1 MPYVERITRAG
12 KTIEIERYFTS
23 RYKKQGIKRG
33 DKVKPTKEQQQKVNT
48 RQAER
53 KLRILINAN
62 FGYGDYHL
70 VLDYIRRKGEQPRSK
85 EQMRKDID
93 VFLRELRKECKKQSI
108 PLKYIHVMEIGEK
121 GARHHHLVIN
131 KIDTEILQ
139 RCWYKAYEGHNR
151 VKVFPLDDSGNYAE
165 LAAYLI
171 KYTDKHRTEE
181 DGALQGNKAIKFI
194 ENFCHHSKGRNDLL
208 KLELW
213 QKAIVSVIFG
223 IQDAEKIRVFRE
235 IFIVIGRKNGKS
247 LFASA
252 IIAYMAYLEPEYGQE
267 IYCLAPKLDQAALVY
282 DGFYQMVQAEE
293 ELAELAKKRRSDIY
307 IAETNTV
314 IKPIAFNAKKSDGFN
329 PQLVVCD
336 EMAAW
341 SGDAGLKQYEVMKSA
356 LGARTQ
362 PMILSISTAGY
373 INDSIYDEL
382 MKRSTSFLKGNS
394 KERRLLPFLYMIDDV
409 EKWNDIEELK
419 KANPNMGVSVKESFF
434 VDEIAVAESSLSKKA
449 EFLTKYCNIK
459 QNSSIAW
466 LEYATV
472 DGAGIEK
479 TLEDFRDCYAV
490 GGIDL
495 SQTTDLTAASVVIEK
510 EGKLYAFTQF
520 FMPRGRVE
528 YLQATDGVPY
538 DIFVKK
544 GLITLSGEN
553 YVDYHDVYGWFTMLL
568 ENYGIRPL
576 KIGYDRYSAQ
586 YLITD
591 MENYGFHMD
600 DVFQGENLTPVIR
613 EFEGIIKDGNF
624 KIADNN
630 LLKTH
635 FLNVALK
642 HNMETRKFRPIK
654 IEQRAHIDG
663 FVSVID
669 AMTVRQKYWE
679 ECGELLK
686 NAA

>member
-1 MPYVERITRAG
+1 MLPYKNYIYEYHAKITSGEIVAG
-12 KTIEIERYFTS
+12 KWIKAIYKIIVDGLEKQEYFF
-23 RYKKQGIKRG
+23 
-33 DKVKPTKEQQQKVNT
+33 
-48 RQAER
+48 
-53 KLRILINAN
+53 NA
-62 FGYGDYHL
+62 
-70 VLDYIRRKGEQPRSK
+70 
-85 EQMRKDID
+85 
-93 VFLRELRKECKKQSI
+93 
-108 PLKYIHVMEIGEK
+108 
-121 GARHHHLVIN
+121 
-131 KIDTEILQ
+131 
-139 RCWYKAYEGHNR
+139 KA
-151 VKVFPLDDSGNYAE
+151 A
-165 LAAYLI
+165 
-171 KYTDKHRTEE
+171 
-181 DGALQGNKAIKFI
+181 NKAIKFI
-194 ENFCHHSKGRNDLL
+194 ENFCHHSKGRSDLI

-213 QKAIVSVIFG
+213 QKAIISVIFG
-223 IQDAEKIRVFRE
+223 IQDAEKVRVFRE

-252 IIAYMAYLEPEYGQE
+252 IIAYMAFLEPEYGQE

-282 DGFYQMVQAEE
+282 DGFHKMVKAEPE
-293 ELAELAKKRRSDIY
+293 LLELARKRRSDIY
-307 IAETNTV
+307 IEETESFV
-314 IKPIAFNAKKSDGFN
+314 KPIAFNAKKSDGFN

-341 SGDAGLKQYEVMKSA
+341 RGDAGLKQYEVMKSA

-373 INDSIYDEL
+373 ENDSIYDEL

-394 KERRLLPFLYMIDDV
+394 KERRLLPFIYMIDDV

-419 KANPNMGVSVKESFF
+419 KANPNMGVSVKEGFF
-434 VDEIAVAESSLSKKA
+434 IDEIAVAEGSLSKKA

-510 EGKLYAFTQF
+510 GGVLYSFTQF
-520 FMPRGRVE
+520 FMPRDRIE
-528 YLQATDGVPY
+528 SLQATDGVPY

-553 YVDYHDVYGWFTMLL
+553 YVDYHDVFNWFIMLM
-568 ENYGIRPL
+568 EVYGIRPL

-586 YLITD
+586 YLVND
-591 MENYGFHMD
+591 MKNYGFHMD
-600 DVFQGENLTPVIR
+600 DVHQGENLTPVIR

-624 KIADNN
+624 KIAENS
-630 LLKTH
+630 LQKTH

-642 HNMETRKFRPIK
+642 HNMETRKFRPVK

>member
-1 MPYVERITRAG
+1 MPYKNYIYEYYQKICSGKITVG
-12 KTIEIERYFTS
+12 KWIKAIFKIIIDSLEKQDYYFS
-23 RYKKQGIKRG
+23 A
-33 DKVKPTKEQQQKVNT
+33 KE
-48 RQAER
+48 
-53 KLRILINAN
+53 AN
-62 FGYGDYHL
+62 
-70 VLDYIRRKGEQPRSK
+70 R
-85 EQMRKDID
+85 
-93 VFLRELRKECKKQSI
+93 
-108 PLKYIHVMEIGEK
+108 
-121 GARHHHLVIN
+121 
-131 KIDTEILQ
+131 
-139 RCWYKAYEGHNR
+139 
-151 VKVFPLDDSGNYAE
+151 
-165 LAAYLI
+165 
-171 KYTDKHRTEE
+171 
-181 DGALQGNKAIKFI
+181 AIKFI
-194 ENFCHHSKGRNDLL
+194 ENFCHHSQGRSDLL

-213 QKAIVSVIFG
+213 QKAIVSTIFG
-223 IQDAEKIRVFRE
+223 IVDEEKTRIFRE

-267 IYCLAPKLDQAALVY
+267 IYCLAPKLEQAAKVY
-282 DGFYQMVQAEE
+282 DGFYQMVKADE

-307 IAETNTV
+307 IEESNTI

-341 SGDAGLKQYEVMKSA
+341 AGDGGLKQYEVMKSA
-356 LGARTQ
+356 LGARRQ

-394 KERRLLPFLYMIDDV
+394 KERRLLPFLYIIDDI

-419 KANPNMGVSVKESFF
+419 KANPNMSVSVKESFF
-434 VDEIAVAESSLSKKA
+434 IDEIAIAEGSLSKKA

-459 QNSSIAW
+459 QNSSVAW
-466 LEYATV
+466 LEYQTV
-472 DGAGIEK
+472 ENAAADL
-479 TLEDFRDCYAV
+479 TLEDFRECYAV

-510 EGKLYAFTQF
+510 GGILYAFTQF
-520 FMPRGRVE
+520 FMPKNKVE

-538 DIFVKK
+538 DLFVKK
-544 GLITLSGEN
+544 GLITVSGEN
-553 YVDYHDVYGWFTMLL
+553 YVDYKDVFNWYVWLIN
-568 ENYGIRPL
+568 EYGIRVL

-586 YLITD
+586 YLID
-591 MENYGFHMD
+591 DLKNYGFHTD
-600 DVFQGENLTPVIR
+600 DVHQGENLTPVIR

-624 KIADNN
+624 KIVNNN
-630 LLKTH
+630 LLKSH

-642 HNMETRKFRPIK
+642 QNMETRKFRPIK

-669 AMTVRQKYWE
+669 AMTVRQKYYAE
-679 ECGELLK
+679 VGEMLK